1 MKCACARVYESNV
14 RKLYLTAGTF
24 LSGRKTHRHARCVR
38 SNLAPLPAASRTL
51 EDNNDAE
58 RHEIWLHET

>member
-14 RKLYLTAGTF
+14 RKLYLTAGIF
-24 LSGRKTHRHARCVR
+24 LSGRKAHRHARCMR

-51 EDNNDAE
+51 EDNNHAE
-58 RHEIWLHET
+58 LGEIRLNET